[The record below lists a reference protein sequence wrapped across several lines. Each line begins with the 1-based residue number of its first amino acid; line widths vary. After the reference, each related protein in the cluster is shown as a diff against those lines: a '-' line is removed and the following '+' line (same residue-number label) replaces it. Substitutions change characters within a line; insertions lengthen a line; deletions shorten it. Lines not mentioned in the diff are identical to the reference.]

1 MSHPPMERSPA
12 DQDPHRDQPDEAVVV
27 HLPSRR
33 TPPTKPERPKR
44 YSDEFRADAVAL
56 ARRQGVTVAG
66 AAQQVGVSASTLRRW
81 LRDASASEVGPQR
94 TDPEQTDPEQTEAEQ
109 TEAEQTPRSSRP
121 DPAWDSRPVRQRID
135 DEWPDWRAF
144 DWPVLPVLPVLPG
157 QETRPP
163 EPATGRGGSTAPGRR
178 AVTPRGR
185 PSRPVRP
192 RVVDSAAGAA
202 PAAAAARELERAVV
216 GDGVFAATARLGPL
230 HRLVV
235 VLAAFTACIA
245 LSRLVPESYSWRPTV
260 SAFHVMSLVL
270 SFGAVLLVDWHGL
283 LWLSG
288 RRALTE
294 STRLAAAAS
303 PIIWAGLGGLFLTGT
318 LLRPDIG
325 SPLTL
330 LKLALV
336 LAVCVNGAVMAPVR
350 LRLASLSADASP
362 VDVPEREWHRMML
375 STAISQVGWWG
386 AVVIGFVNAAT

>member
-1 MSHPPMERSPA
+1 MSHPPMERSA
-12 DQDPHRDQPDEAVVV
+12 GDQDPHHDRPDEAVVV

-33 TPPTKPERPKR
+33 TPPNTPERPKR
-44 YSDEFRADAVAL
+44 YTAEFRADAVAL
-56 ARRQGVTVAG
+56 ARRPGVTVAG
-66 AAQQVGVSASTLRRW
+66 AAQQVGVSVSTLRRW
-81 LRDASASEVGPQR
+81 LRDASTSEPGPER
-94 TDPEQTDPEQTEAEQ
+94 TQPEDTEPEDTEPDR
-109 TEAEQTPRSSRP
+109 TEPGQQGRFSGAG
-121 DPAWDSRPVRQRID
+121 PAWDARPVRQRID

-144 DWPVLPVLPVLPG
+144 DWPVLPG
-157 QETRPP
+157 QETQPP
-163 EPATGRGGSTAPGRR
+163 EPATERGGSTAPGPR
-178 AVTPRGR
+178 AVTPSGR

-192 RVVDSAAGAA
+192 RVVDSAAEAS
-202 PAAAAARELERAVV
+202 PAAAAARDLERAVV

-235 VLAAFTACIA
+235 VLAAFTACIV

-260 SAFHVMSLVL
+260 SALHVMSLVL